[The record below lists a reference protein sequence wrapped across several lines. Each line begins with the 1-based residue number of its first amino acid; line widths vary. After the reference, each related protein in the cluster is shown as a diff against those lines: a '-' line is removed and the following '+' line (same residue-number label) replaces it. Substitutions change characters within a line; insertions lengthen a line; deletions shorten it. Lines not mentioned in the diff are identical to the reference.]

1 MTASWPGWMS
11 MLPAEDC
18 QPIELVVSTTLL
30 SSRLRKSLVAMGLRE
45 AKAGRCHE
53 EWIAIQYLQ
62 GDPIEE
68 SAKAV
73 EDLSFMW

>member
-1 MTASWPGWMS
+1 

-30 SSRLRKSLVAMGLRE
+30 SSRLRKSLVAMRLRE

-53 EWIAIQYLQ
+53 KWIAVQYLQ
-62 GDPIEE
+62 RNLIEE
-68 SAKAV
+68 SAEAV
-73 EDLSFMW
+73 EDLSFTW